1 MIEALKA
8 EAPQS
13 GGLWRSED
21 RLAALSHLPDETADL
36 ILARP
41 DKRAF
46 LGGRCA
52 PDEMFRMTADQ
63 LARLLKPGGVL
74 AWHVRNDRGAATFST
89 VPFRQVL
96 YFQAIKLYSYDTIL
110 VKKDVPPSYMPLRY
124 ADAFESMY
132 ICSKE
137 KTRPKTC
144 NMLRDKPNKWA
155 GTKTWGTLTKREVD
169 GTLTR
174 KKQKTI
180 QKVGVRTNVWSYG
193 DVLPI
198 ESELFGGEPASLSE
212 RLAED
217 VIRTW
222 TNAGDLVLAPFGSS
236 KTISQIARLLGRR
249 WMSIYEG
256 EAIV

>member
-1 MIEALKA
+1 MTECLA
-8 EAPQS
+8 EVPQN
-13 GGLWRSED
+13 GRLWCSEK
-21 RLAALSHLPDETADL
+21 RLAALSNLPDETADL

-41 DKRAF
+41 DRRSF

-52 PDEMFRMTADQ
+52 PEGMFRMTADQ
-63 LARLLKPGGVL
+63 LARILKPGGVL
-74 AWHVRNDRGAATFST
+74 VWHVRNDRGEAAFST
-89 VPFRQVL
+89 LPFRQVL
-96 YFQAIKLYSYDTIL
+96 YFQAIRLYTYDAIL
-110 VKKDVPPSYMPLRY
+110 VKKDVPPSCAPLRY

-144 NMLRDKPNKWA
+144 NILKDKPNKWA

-180 QKVGVRTNVWSYG
+180 QKFGVRTNVWHYG
-193 DVLPI
+193 TVLPM
-198 ESELFGGEPASLSE
+198 ESELFGGAPASLSE

-236 KTISQIARLLGRR
+236 KTISQIAQLLDRR
-249 WMSIYEG
+249 WMPIYK
-256 EAIV
+256 